1 MLLLD
6 THVLIWSVS
15 GDERRFG
22 RRTRSLLTRAES
34 RGELR
39 VSALTLFEIT
49 ALHTQGRLILRQHAE
64 RWIRDALDLT
74 GVRIVELS
82 YDAAVDAGS
91 IPRSRLEDPIDRLL
105 VAAARQLGATLVT
118 SDAKILNYAAAQSDV
133 RAHDAS
139 R

>member
-1 MLLLD
+1 VLLLD

-15 GDERRFG
+15 GDERRLG

-49 ALHTQGRLILRQHAE
+49 ALHTLGRLRLRQDAE
-64 RWIRDALDLT
+64 RWLRDTLDLT

-82 YDAAVDAGS
+82 FDAAVDAGS
-91 IPRSRLEDPIDRLL
+91 IPRTELEDPIDRLL
-105 VAAARQLGATLVT
+105 VATARQVNATFVT
-118 SDAKILNYAAAQSDV
+118 SDARILNYATTQSDL

>member
-6 THVLIWSVS
+6 THILIWSVS
-15 GDERRFG
+15 GNERRLG

-49 ALHTQGRLILRQHAE
+49 ALHTLGRLTLRQDAE

-82 YDAAVDAGS
+82 YDAAIDAGS
-91 IPRSRLEDPIDRLL
+91 IPRTALEDPIDRVL
-105 VAAARQLGATLVT
+105 VATARQLNATFVT
-118 SDAKILNYAAAQSDV
+118 SDAKILNYAADQSDF
-133 RAHDAS
+133 RPHDAS

>member
-1 MLLLD
+1 VLLLD

-15 GDERRFG
+15 GDERRLG
-22 RRTRSLLTRAES
+22 RRTRSLLARAES

-39 VSALTLFEIT
+39 VSALTLFEVT
-49 ALHTQGRLILRQHAE
+49 ALHTLGRLRLRQDAE
-64 RWIRDALDLT
+64 RWLRDTLDLT

-82 YDAAVDAGS
+82 FDAAVDAGS
-91 IPRSRLEDPIDRLL
+91 IPRTGLEDPIDRLL
-105 VAAARQLGATLVT
+105 VATARQVNATFVT
-118 SDAKILNYAAAQSDV
+118 SDARILNYATTQSDL

>member
-1 MLLLD
+1 VLLLD

-15 GDERRFG
+15 GDERRLG

-39 VSALTLFEIT
+39 VSALTLFEVT
-49 ALHTQGRLILRQHAE
+49 ALHTLGRLRLRQDAE
-64 RWIRDALDLT
+64 RWLRDTLDLT

-82 YDAAVDAGS
+82 FDAAVDAGS
-91 IPRSRLEDPIDRLL
+91 IPRTGLEDPIDRLL
-105 VAAARQLGATLVT
+105 VATARQVNATFVT
-118 SDAKILNYAAAQSDV
+118 SDARILNYATTQSDL

>member
-15 GDERRFG
+15 GDERRLG

-49 ALHTQGRLILRQHAE
+49 ALHTLGRLRLRQDAE
-64 RWIRDALDLT
+64 RWLRDTLDLT

-82 YDAAVDAGS
+82 FDAAVDAGS
-91 IPRSRLEDPIDRLL
+91 IPRTGLEDPIDRLL
-105 VAAARQLGATLVT
+105 VATARQVNATFVT
-118 SDAKILNYAAAQSDV
+118 SDARILNYATTQSDL

>member
-15 GDERRFG
+15 GDERRLG

-49 ALHTQGRLILRQHAE
+49 ALHTQGRLTLRQPAE

-105 VAAARQLGATLVT
+105 VAAARQLDAMLVT
-118 SDAKILNYAAAQSDV
+118 SDAKILNYAAAQSDL

>member
-1 MLLLD
+1 VLLLD
-6 THVLIWSVS
+6 THVLIWSLS
-15 GDERRFG
+15 GDERRLG
-22 RRTRSLLTRAES
+22 RRARALLTRAEA

-49 ALHTQGRLILRQHAE
+49 ALHTLGRLVLRQHPE

-74 GVRIVELS
+74 GVRVAELS

-91 IPRSRLEDPIDRLL
+91 ISRAALEDPIDRLL
-105 VAAARQLGATLVT
+105 VATARQLDATFLT
-118 SDAKILNYAAAQSDV
+118 SDSKILNYASAQSTL

>member
-15 GDERRFG
+15 GDERRLG

-39 VSALTLFEIT
+39 VSALTLFEVT
-49 ALHTQGRLILRQHAE
+49 ALHTLGRLRLRQDAE
-64 RWIRDALDLT
+64 RWLRDTLDLT
-74 GVRIVELS
+74 GVRVVELS
-82 YDAAVDAGS
+82 FDAAVDAGS
-91 IPRSRLEDPIDRLL
+91 IPRTELEDPIDRLL
-105 VAAARQLGATLVT
+105 VATARQVNATFVT
-118 SDAKILNYAAAQSDV
+118 SDARILNYATTQSDL